1 MALATALVGEFCQ
14 VQAQTEFR
22 QKEQRM
28 MVTGGVILETNVSG
42 FTSDAIRWS
51 IWFTII
57 FLILLISL
65 SLTLPSNT

>member
-28 MVTGGVILETNVSG
+28 TVTGGVILETNVSG
-42 FTSDAIRWS
+42 FFIPA
-51 IWFTII
+51 
-57 FLILLISL
+57 
-65 SLTLPSNT
+65 